1 MTFFDEFVTNE
12 LDKIYNSDAFK
23 NKMNEYNKLLLGYP
37 SDEEL
42 HSIPLY
48 YHGTLYGWYRC
59 KQPDEYINRCKY
71 LICDTEMSSY
81 DKYDF
86 EYNDRLINKVD
97 LGENKDF
104 YDPIMS
110 SSVRLS
116 PDLVAPGYLFEPD
129 DLIRLAH
136 SNYVRDK
143 KKGGKYKALAD
154 SRLNTI
160 LSIIKKLNN

>member
-1 MTFFDEFVTNE
+1 MT
-12 LDKIYNSDAFK
+12 
-23 NKMNEYNKLLLGYP
+23 
-37 SDEEL
+37 
-42 HSIPLY
+42 
-48 YHGTLYGWYRC
+48 
-59 KQPDEYINRCKY
+59 
-71 LICDTEMSSY
+71 SY

-86 EYNDRLINKVD
+86 EYNDRLINRVD

-116 PDLVAPGYLFEPD
+116 PDLVAPGYLFEPV

-143 KKGGKYKALAD
+143 KKGGKDKALAD